1 MYLRPIRK
9 TRPDG
14 TVLQTWALVESVRT
28 ARGPRQRT
36 VAYLGDLAE
45 EVQRGVQAAATATRT
60 YQPDLFAEAGPPEWV
75 EVDLKSLRVERT
87 VQFGG
92 PWIGQ
97 RLLDLLGL
105 PACLDR
111 LLSPGREEVPWARIA
126 EVLIL
131 ARLLEPSS
139 ELYLA
144 EQLYARTALADL
156 FGISESK
163 LNDDRLYR
171 ALDQV
176 LPHKAALEQHL
187 KEKAGELFGLTYD
200 LLLYDVT
207 STYFEGL
214 CAKNAQAK
222 RGYSR
227 DNRPDCLQVC
237 IALVVSREGM
247 PLGYEVFDGNR
258 PDVTTVEDI
267 VTLMEDRYGTADRV
281 WVMDRGMASED
292 NLAFLQEEG
301 RRYIIGAPRS
311 ELKQFEAELLA
322 QDWAQIRAGL
332 EVKRVPSPEGDE
344 TFILCR
350 SVQRQAKEQAMHQRC
365 IDKIEAGLRTIE
377 TGCAHKKQTTG
388 AVERRIGRLLERYS
402 HAAALFKIT
411 THGNDDGKVSLLWY
425 RDARWQAWAALS
437 EGCYLLRSN
446 IADWNAEDLWQAYI
460 QLTQAEAAFR
470 IQKSDLQ
477 LHPIWHQKTE
487 RVQAHLLVCFLAY
500 VLWKTLGLLA
510 KAAGLGDEPRRIWD
524 ELAQIMLVDV
534 VVRTRTGVEI
544 RKRCVAQPTPR
555 QAQLLQRLRF
565 VLPRHL
571 SMTRE
576 NVVTKIADKIDGVN
590 VNSGKMGR

>member
-9 TRPDG
+9 RRPNG
-14 TVLQTWALVESVRT
+14 KVEQTWALVESVRT

-45 EVQRGVQAAATATRT
+45 EARRGVHAAATETTT
-60 YQPDLFAEAGPPEWV
+60 YQPSLFADDGPPEWV

-92 PWIGQ
+92 PWIG
-97 RLLDLLGL
+97 RTLLDMLDL
-105 PACLDR
+105 PTFFAAHLP
-111 LLSPGREEVPWARIA
+111 SGREDIPWAVMA

-131 ARLLEPSS
+131 ARLIAPSS
-139 ELYLA
+139 ELALA
-144 EQLYARTALADL
+144 EHLYARTALADL
-156 FGISESK
+156 LGVPWAK
-163 LNDDRLYR
+163 LNEDRLYR
-171 ALDQV
+171 ALDRL

-187 KEKAGELFGLTYD
+187 KARAGELFALSYD

-214 CAKNAQAK
+214 CARNEQAQ

-258 PDVTTVEDI
+258 TDVTTVEDI
-267 VTLMEDRYGTADRV
+267 VTLMEDRYGKADRV

-292 NLAFLQEEG
+292 NLAFLQEDG

-311 ELKQFEAELLA
+311 QLKQFEADLLA
-322 QDWAQIRAGL
+322 QDWEQIREGL
-332 EVKRVPSPEGDE
+332 EVKRAPSPEGTE

-350 SVQRQAKEQAMHQRC
+350 SVQRQAKEQAMHARC
-365 IDKIEAGLRTIE
+365 IAKIEAGLQKIE
-377 TGCAHKKQTTG
+377 AGCVCRKQSVG

-402 HAAALFKIT
+402 HAAALFNIT
-411 THGNDDGKVSLLWY
+411 TRQTDDGKVALFWHK
-425 RDARWQAWAALS
+425 DTRWQEWATLS

-446 IADWNAEDLWQAYI
+446 IAEWSADDLWHAYI

-470 IQKSDLQ
+470 IQKSDLK
-477 LHPIWHQKTE
+477 LRPIWHQTTE
-487 RVQAHLLVCFLAY
+487 RVQAHILVCFLAY
-500 VLWKTLGLLA
+500 VLWKTLGLLCRQ
-510 KAAGLGDEPRRIWD
+510 AGLGDESRRIWD

-534 VVRTRTGVEI
+534 VVRTRAGVDI
-544 RKRCVAQPTPR
+544 RKRCVAQPTTL
-555 QAQLLQRLRF
+555 QAQLLQRLKF

-571 SMTRE
+571 RIVDE
-576 NVVTKIADKIDGVN
+576 NVVTPNGPKSDELSVEG
-590 VNSGKMGR
+590 GKTAS

>member
-9 TRPDG
+9 TRPNG
-14 TVLQTWALVESVRT
+14 TVEHTWALVESYRT

-45 EVQRGVQAAATATRT
+45 EERRGVQAAASGTTAH
-60 YQPDLFAEAGPPEWV
+60 QPALFADDGPPQWV
-75 EVDLKSLRVERT
+75 EIDLHSLRVERT
-87 VQFGG
+87 LQFGG
-92 PWIGQ
+92 PWLG
-97 RLLDLLGL
+97 RALLDVLGL
-105 PACLDR
+105 PDVLAT
-111 LLSPGREEVPWARIA
+111 LLPVGRADIPWAVMAQIL
-126 EVLIL
+126 VLG
-131 ARLLEPSS
+131 RLIDPSS
-139 ELYLA
+139 ELHLA
-144 EQLYARTALADL
+144 EHVYARTALAEVL
-156 FGISESK
+156 GVPVEK
-163 LNDDRLYR
+163 LNEQRLYR
-171 ALDQV
+171 ALDQL
-176 LPHKAALEQHL
+176 LPQKAALEQHL
-187 KEKAGELFGLTYD
+187 AAKAGELFGLTYD

-214 CAKNAQAK
+214 CAKNDQAK

-258 PDVTTVEDI
+258 TDVTTVEDI

-322 QDWAQIRAGL
+322 QDWEQIREGL
-332 EVKRVPSPEGDE
+332 EVKRVPAPEGDE

-365 IDKIEAGLRTIE
+365 SDKIEEGLRKIDA
-377 TGCAHKKQTTG
+377 GCTKRKQSVG

-402 HAAALFKIT
+402 HAAALFAIT
-411 THGNDDGKVSLLWY
+411 THAKDDGKVGLFWS
-425 RDARWQAWAALS
+425 RNARWQEWAALS

-446 IADWNAEDLWQAYI
+446 IADWRAEDLWHAYI

-470 IQKSDLQ
+470 IQKSDLK
-477 LHPIWHQKTE
+477 LRPIWHQKKE
-487 RVQAHLLVCFLAY
+487 RVQAHILVCFLAY
-500 VLWKTLGLLA
+500 VLWKTLGLRA

-534 VVRTRTGVEI
+534 VVRTRSGVDI
-544 RKRCVAQPTPR
+544 RKRCVAQPTPL
-555 QAQLLQRLRF
+555 QAQLLQRLQIT
-565 VLPRHL
+565 LPRHL
-571 SMTRE
+571 GITMQ
-576 NVVTKIADKIDGVN
+576 NVVTPIAEKIDDLSVN
-590 VNSGKMGR
+590 GGKTS